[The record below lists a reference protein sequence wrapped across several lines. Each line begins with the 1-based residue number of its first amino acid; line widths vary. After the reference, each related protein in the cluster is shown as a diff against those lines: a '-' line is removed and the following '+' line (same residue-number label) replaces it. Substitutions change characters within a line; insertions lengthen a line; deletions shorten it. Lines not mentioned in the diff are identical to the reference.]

1 MRLRLETLRA
11 GWFEGFWLGCWSWL
25 RVEIFD
31 GFRDR
36 LFFDNFIQK
45 KEKRGRHCLRMV
57 REIEL
62 SEELWRTRFLIELCY
77 LDDRKIVWCVNMFS
91 SNLSVTKVL
100 SILQRWRMFDQNS
113 QLSNFQLESLIL
125 AQNERWRQA

>member
-1 MRLRLETLRA
+1 
-11 GWFEGFWLGCWSWL
+11 
-25 RVEIFD
+25 
-31 GFRDR
+31 
-36 LFFDNFIQK
+36 
-45 KEKRGRHCLRMV
+45 MV

-125 AQNERWRQA
+125 AQNERWRHGLGMQVERTTSVESSGRVRNA